1 MGRSAARSRPM
12 IRHLLKYGSLLVL
25 LVLFFAHAVV
35 RNAAAGRVFVNPVD
49 LPELDTAIV
58 LGTSRYSRG
67 GGPNLFFE
75 ARMDAAAELIR
86 GGYVRTLVVSGDNE
100 RPSYD
105 EPAAMAEALMA
116 RGVPSDAILRDGG
129 GLRTLDSVLRG
140 RDVFGR
146 ERFAV
151 VSQRFHVERA
161 VYLARAN
168 GIDAYGYVAA
178 DADGL
183 VHVSVRLREYAAR
196 VKALVDVHVGRSH

>member
-116 RGVPSDAILRDGG
+116 PWGTVGRNSSGRRGTANPRFGTAGTGRVRAG
-129 GLRTLDSVLRG
+129 TLRG
-140 RDVFGR
+140 RIPALPRRTGGLPRPGERDRRLRVRCGRRGWPRSR
-146 ERFAV
+146 ER
-151 VSQRFHVERA
+151 SSP
-161 VYLARAN
+161 
-168 GIDAYGYVAA
+168 GICGP
-178 DADGL
+178 GEG
-183 VHVSVRLREYAAR
+183 SP
-196 VKALVDVHVGRSH
+196 

>member
-1 MGRSAARSRPM
+1 M

-25 LVLFFAHAVV
+25 LVMFFAHTAV
-35 RNAAAGRVFVNPVD
+35 RNAAAGRVFTDPSE
-49 LPELDTAIV
+49 LPRLDTAIV
-58 LGTSRYSRG
+58 LGTSRYARG

-75 ARMDAAAELIR
+75 ARMDAAADLIQ
-86 GGYVRTLVVSGDNE
+86 GGHVQTLVVSGDNE
-100 RPSYD
+100 LPSYD
-105 EPAAMAEALMA
+105 EPAAMEEALVS
-116 RGVPSDAILRDGG
+116 RGVASDSILRDGG

-140 RDVFGR
+140 RDVFR
-146 ERFAV
+146 KDRFVV

-168 GIDAYGYVAA
+168 GIDAYGFAAA

-196 VKALVDVHVGRSH
+196 VKALLDVHLFRSH